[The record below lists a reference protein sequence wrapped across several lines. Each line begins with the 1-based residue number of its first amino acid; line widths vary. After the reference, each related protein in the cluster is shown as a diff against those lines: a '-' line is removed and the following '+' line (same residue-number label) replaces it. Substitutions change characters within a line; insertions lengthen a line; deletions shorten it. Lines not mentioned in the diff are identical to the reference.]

1 MNPTPRQLYLRK
13 TAPVPI
19 VQEAGWAP
27 EPVWR
32 GAENLAATGIRC
44 PDRPARSNTD
54 YAIPAHPQL
63 PRGFKSVEEKTLKKE
78 EVGCSQILKASFS
91 NSRRYNYED
100 TTQSDSITVAY
111 TGLAFGVDGGI
122 IQFKVFNT

>member
-1 MNPTPRQLYLRK
+1 MTRYPLYRRLGGPQSLSGEERKISLPLGLDAPTVQ
-13 TAPVPI
+13 PVTS
-19 VQEAGWAP
+19 
-27 EPVWR
+27 R
-32 GAENLAATGIRC
+32 
-44 PDRPARSNTD
+44 NTD

-78 EVGCSQILKASFS
+78 EVGCSEILKASFS

-100 TTQSDSITVAY
+100 TTQSDSITAAY